1 MMKKLLLI
9 MLLLNFSVQEIHA
22 QAKQRKVLLLQIAAL
37 QTYIGYAK
45 KGYTVVKK
53 GLNFIGDVKKGEV
66 NLHSDYFNSLLQ
78 VNPKVKNYVRVG
90 EIITLQIK
98 ILKVHKKT
106 FELVRQNDLFH
117 GDELDYIERVF
128 ERLIDNCNETL
139 DQLLLISTDAKLE
152 MTDDQRLEHID
163 SLYAAMMAD
172 YSFCEH
178 FSQEIK
184 ILSLS
189 KAKEKKDARQSKILN
204 GL

>member
-1 MMKKLLLI
+1 

-90 EIITLQIK
+90 EIIALQIK

-106 FELVRQNDLFH
+106 LELLRQDDLFH

-163 SLYAAMMAD
+163 SLYTAMMSD

-178 FSQEIK
+178 LSEEIK

-189 KAKEKKDARQSKILN
+189 KAKEKRDARQSQILN

>member
-78 VNPKVKNYVRVG
+78 VNPKVKYYVRAG
-90 EIITLQIK
+90 EIIALQIK

-106 FELVRQNDLFH
+106 LELVRQDDLFN
-117 GDELDYIERVF
+117 GDEWDYIERVF
-128 ERLIDNCNETL
+128 ERLIDNCNGTL
-139 DQLLLISTDAKLE
+139 DQLLTISTDAKLE
-152 MTDDQRLEHID
+152 MTDDQRIERID
-163 SLYAAMMAD
+163 GLYKTMMED

-178 FSQEIK
+178 LSEEIK

-189 KAKEKKDARQSKILN
+189 KAKEKKDVGQSKILN

>member
-9 MLLLNFSVQEIHA
+9 VLLLNFSAQEIHA

-90 EIITLQIK
+90 EIIALQIK

-152 MTDDQRLEHID
+152 MTDDQRIERID
-163 SLYAAMMAD
+163 GLYKTMMED

-178 FSQEIK
+178 LSEEIK